1 MSSTKREPED
11 SADGC
16 RGLERDR
23 RERAAATTS
32 EHMRMILERSADAW
46 SARAQ
51 LLSRLE
57 RNFLARA
64 VEIQG
69 DRPRPSNKEV
79 ADNG

>member
-1 MSSTKREPED
+1 MSSAKRKAED
-11 SADGC
+11 SAEGC
-16 RGLERDR
+16 RGLERDS

-32 EHMRMILERSADAW
+32 EHMRAILERSANAW
-46 SARAQ
+46 SARAK

-57 RNFLARA
+57 SNFLSRA

-69 DRPRPSNKEV
+69 DRQRPSSEEV

>member
-1 MSSTKREPED
+1 
-11 SADGC
+11 
-16 RGLERDR
+16 
-23 RERAAATTS
+23 
-32 EHMRMILERSADAW
+32 MRMILERSANAW

-69 DRPRPSNKEV
+69 GRQRPPNEEV

>member
-1 MSSTKREPED
+1 MSSAKRKPED
-11 SADGC
+11 SAEGC
-16 RGLERDR
+16 RNLERDS

-32 EHMRMILERSADAW
+32 EHMRAILERSANAW

-57 RNFLARA
+57 SNFLARA

-69 DRPRPSNKEV
+69 DRQRPPNEEV

>member
-1 MSSTKREPED
+1 
-11 SADGC
+11 
-16 RGLERDR
+16 
-23 RERAAATTS
+23 
-32 EHMRMILERSADAW
+32 MRMILERSTNAW
-46 SARAQ
+46 SAKAQ

-69 DRPRPSNKEV
+69 DRLRPSNKEV

>member
-1 MSSTKREPED
+1 MSSAKRKPED
-11 SADGC
+11 SAEGC
-16 RGLERDR
+16 RGLELDS

-32 EHMRMILERSADAW
+32 GHMRAILERSANAW

-57 RNFLARA
+57 RNFLACA

-69 DRPRPSNKEV
+69 DHQRPPNEEV
-79 ADNG
+79 ANNG

>member
-1 MSSTKREPED
+1 MSSAKRKPED
-11 SADGC
+11 SAEGC
-16 RGLERDR
+16 RGLEQDS
-23 RERAAATTS
+23 RERAATTTN
-32 EHMRMILERSADAW
+32 EHMRIILERSANAW

-57 RNFLARA
+57 RNFHARA

-69 DRPRPSNKEV
+69 ERVGPSNKEV

>member
-11 SADGC
+11 SADDC

-32 EHMRMILERSADAW
+32 EHMRMILERSTNAW
-46 SARAQ
+46 SAKAQ

-69 DRPRPSNKEV
+69 DRLRPSNKEV

>member
-1 MSSTKREPED
+1 M
-11 SADGC
+11 
-16 RGLERDR
+16 
-23 RERAAATTS
+23 RA
-32 EHMRMILERSADAW
+32 ILERSANAW

-69 DRPRPSNKEV
+69 DCAPPSNEGV

>member
-1 MSSTKREPED
+1 MSSATRKPED
-11 SADGC
+11 SSEGC
-16 RGLERDR
+16 RSLERDS
-23 RERAAATTS
+23 RERAAETTS
-32 EHMRMILERSADAW
+32 EHMRTVLERSADAW

-57 RNFLARA
+57 RNFLVRA

-69 DRPRPSNKEV
+69 DRPRPSNEEV